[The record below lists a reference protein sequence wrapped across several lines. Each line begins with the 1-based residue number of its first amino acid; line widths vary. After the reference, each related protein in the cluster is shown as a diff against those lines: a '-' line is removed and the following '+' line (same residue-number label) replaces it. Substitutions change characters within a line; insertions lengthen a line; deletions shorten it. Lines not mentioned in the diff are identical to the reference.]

1 MNPEFDYIGTS
12 KPPALSEWE
21 EADTFQ
27 KWTFSL
33 INNLLNKGG
42 KVALQSDDL
51 FRMCSRDKT
60 KHLLPTLMNTWR
72 TSTGMYK
79 IPRLMI
85 ALWKAQYFEFSCVA
99 VLSVFEALSK
109 IASPVVLG
117 YFLTSLSDVNSLD
130 YVPFLWAVV
139 LGFIIFLQSF
149 YHQLLNFTA
158 YRMGWNWKN
167 ATTALVYD
175 NLFKLQ
181 TNNRG
186 TSNIGT
192 GNLVNLISNDVASLE
207 PLAVFVNYAWTF
219 IFEVSAVVFILSL
232 QLNVYAAM
240 AALGSSL
247 IFIPIQVIVSRQYSN
262 IKSETSKLTDKR
274 VRHISEVIDGITT
287 VKSYGWEIPFYK
299 SISNIRNQERSKIN
313 DANICRSINYSVYF
327 AVFSFSSFMTFFI
340 FWYTD
345 GTLTTSNVFTAL
357 SLLQALRQTIGAYW
371 VISMDSIAVAYASC
385 IRIENFLEYTDKWSG
400 KGDDNSSNEERT
412 DVSINQQNTSNG
424 QQVDRDDVDVDVNV
438 VVDVVLVDSSEF
450 CLDTHKADNND
461 SQLNISNP
469 MSKTRLIISHSTFTY
484 GSQGDSDS
492 DSKET
497 VVAGNLSSSTFSS
510 SSFFSLSGINF
521 SACEGELVI
530 VTGPVG
536 SGKSSLLTAI
546 LGEIRCVKGRG
557 VVRSESAARI
567 AYCAQQPWIMAASV
581 LANVTMAGQLVGP
594 EAADE
599 STKTDFKNPCYVD
612 ESLYAMAVEKTRL
625 TSDFL
630 LWPAYDMTEIGARGV
645 SMSGG
650 QKARVALAR
659 AIYSDADLYLLDDPL
674 SAVDAH
680 VGKALFFDSII
691 NSLKNRGKTVILV
704 THQLQ
709 YLPFG
714 DRVLLLNGR
723 GEQTF
728 FGTYDQLKDNK
739 ELLASAGVVDKETA
753 MLPSS
758 SEQNLLGIEF
768 HNTPMEDAT
777 GVELNYDIK
786 SRQNAVTFISR
797 MKKLNHQESQLVVT
811 KQGRRNSKKNVR
823 RPVSRRQSWCT
834 IIDEDR
840 STGQVTMAT
849 YYAYLTRG
857 GLLTGTAALLIAVV
871 GQSQLMIVGYW
882 LSWWATESFGSQDQT
897 IYPWIFGMLSFF
909 SVLLG
914 FLSCFLW
921 YGFSLRASSS
931 LHDSCLWSVLHSP
944 LHFFAAN
951 PTGRILNRFTKDQHL
966 ADDLLPFIILD
977 SFQQSL
983 FCLSAVILICISL
996 PWLIVMMFFLM
1007 WAFMIIRAKY
1017 VASSS
1022 EVNRMESVTRSPIF
1036 ADFSATLDCL
1046 TTLRAFGLKKLAENA
1061 FHQQIDNNGRAYFT
1075 FMLINRWLGIRLDV
1089 IVSMVVSAM
1098 ALLAA
1103 GLRHQMDPSL
1113 IGITMVYVLSVASEF
1128 EWNVRQSAQ
1137 VETQMTSIERLCT
1150 YANLPAE
1157 EGYDFSWTDFKE
1169 TKRNAI
1175 HNSNNSCKVIKPFE
1189 TSDVIPAINDNNGCT
1204 YVIQGCVKGGMVD
1217 IIGLTVQYR
1226 EDLDPVLMELTLH
1239 IPTGCKVGICGR
1251 TGSGKS
1257 SLLMALL
1264 RMNIVV
1270 GGDICVDGESLLS
1283 MSLERARSLVS
1294 IIPQEAHLF
1303 SGTVR
1308 HNLDPF
1314 SSHTD
1319 VEVWKALED
1328 AHVKD
1333 AIAKESEGLGASVE
1347 EGGKNFSV
1355 GQRQLLSLAR
1365 CILRESKVVLMDE
1378 VTASIDYQ
1386 TDKLLQETI
1395 RTAKA
1400 LKDAT
1405 IITIAHRLR
1414 TIADSDLIA
1423 VIHEGELVETGSPLE
1438 LLSRPE
1444 SHFHKLVEQSNE
1456 YEEIMEIATAS
1467 ESV

>member
-1 MNPEFDYIGTS
+1 MNPDLDDVGKS
-12 KPPALSEWE
+12 KPQTLSEWE
-21 EADTFQ
+21 EAGTFQ
-27 KWTFSL
+27 KWTFTL
-33 INNLLNKGG
+33 INDLLNKG
-42 KVALQSDDL
+42 KTVALQTDDL
-51 FRMCSRDKT
+51 FRMCSHDKT
-60 KHLLPTLMNTWR
+60 RNLLPTLKNTWR
-72 TSTGMYK
+72 TSTGVYK

-85 ALWKAQYFEFSCVA
+85 ALWKAQYLEFTSVA
-99 VLSVFEALSK
+99 VLSFFEALTK
-109 IASPVVLG
+109 VASPVILG
-117 YFLTSLSDVNSLD
+117 YFLTSLSDTGSLD
-130 YVPFLWAVV
+130 YIPFMWAVI
-139 LGFIIFLQSF
+139 LGFITFVQSF
-149 YHQLLNFTA
+149 NRQLLFFTA

-192 GNLVNLISNDVASLE
+192 GNLVNLISNDVASFELF
-207 PLAVFVNYAWTF
+207 AVFVNFAWTF
-219 IFEVSAVVFILSL
+219 IFEVSAIVVIISF
-232 QLNVYAAM
+232 QLNLYAAM
-240 AALGSSL
+240 AALSSSL
-247 IFIPIQVIVSRQYSN
+247 IFIPIQVIVSKQYSN
-262 IKSETSKLTDKR
+262 FKSETSKLTDSR
-274 VRHISEVIDGITT
+274 VRHISEAIDGITT

-299 SISNIRNQERSKIN
+299 LISNIRNQERSKISN
-313 DANICRSINYSVYF
+313 ANICRSINYSVYF
-327 AVFSFSSFMTFFI
+327 AAFSLSSFMTFFI

-345 GTLTTSNVFTAL
+345 GKLTISNVFTTL
-357 SLLQALRQTIGAYW
+357 SLLQALRQTVGVYF

-385 IRIENFLEYTDKWSG
+385 KRLEAFLEYTDKCSD
-400 KGDDNSSNEERT
+400 KGDDKSSNEERT
-412 DVSINQQNTSNG
+412 DDSINQQDTSDG
-424 QQVDRDDVDVDVNV
+424 QQEDRDDVDVDVDEEKDV
-438 VVDVVLVDSSEF
+438 KVLVVDTSEF
-450 CLDTHKADNND
+450 CLDTHKADIND
-461 SQLNISNP
+461 VQLDISNP
-469 MSKTRLIISHSTFTY
+469 MSKTRLLISHSTFAY
-484 GSQGDSDS
+484 GSQSNTDTDI
-492 DSKET
+492 E
-497 VVAGNLSSSTFSS
+497 VAGNLSSSSFSS

-521 SACEGELVI
+521 SACEGELVV

-536 SGKSSLLTAI
+536 SGKSSLLAAI
-546 LGEIRCVKGRG
+546 LGEVRCVEGSG
-557 VVRSESAARI
+557 VVRSGSAAKI

-581 LANVTMAGQLVGP
+581 LANVTMAGQLNNPDDAG
-594 EAADE
+594 ELTE
-599 STKTDFKNPCYVD
+599 TDFKNPCYVN
-612 ESLYAMAVEKTRL
+612 EALYAMAVEKTRL
-625 TSDFL
+625 ASDFL
-630 LWPAYDMTEIGARGV
+630 LWPAYDMTEIGAKGV

-691 NSLKNRGKTVILV
+691 NCLKNRGKTVILV

-739 ELLASAGVVDKETA
+739 ELLASAGVVGTEAA
-753 MLPSS
+753 MSPYK
-758 SEQNLLGIEF
+758 SEQKLQRMYSDDTESG
-768 HNTPMEDAT
+768 DAS

-786 SRQNAVTFISR
+786 FRQNAVTFISR

-823 RPVSRRQSWCT
+823 RSVSRRQSWCT
-834 IIDEDR
+834 VVDEDR
-840 STGQVTMAT
+840 STGKVTMAT
-849 YYAYLTRG
+849 YYAYLTKG
-857 GLLTGTAALLIAVV
+857 GFLTGTAALLIAVV
-871 GQSQLMIVGYW
+871 GQGQLMIADYW
-882 LSWWATESFGSQDQT
+882 LSWWANESFGSQDKT

-921 YGFSLRASSS
+921 YGFSLRASSK
-931 LHDSCLWSVLHSP
+931 LHDNSLWAVLHSP

-966 ADDLLPFIILD
+966 ADDLLPYTILD

-996 PWLIVMMFFLM
+996 PWLIVMMVCLM
-1007 WAFMIIRAKY
+1007 WIFLIIRAKY
-1017 VASSS
+1017 VASSR
-1022 EVNRMESVTRSPIF
+1022 EVNRMESVTRSPIY
-1036 ADFSATLDCL
+1036 ADFSATLDGL
-1046 TTLRAFGLKKLAENA
+1046 TTLRAFGLKKLAEYA

-1075 FMLINRWLGIRLDV
+1075 FMLISRWLGIRLDV

-1103 GLRHQMDPSL
+1103 GLRHQMDPGL

-1128 EWNVRQSAQ
+1128 EWIVRQSAQ

-1150 YANLPAE
+1150 YADLPSE
-1157 EGYDFSWTDFKE
+1157 EGYAINCNDLMG
-1169 TKRNAI
+1169 TKGGVMHSSSDKDNICQDR
-1175 HNSNNSCKVIKPFE
+1175 KPFA
-1189 TSDVIPAINDNNGCT
+1189 TSDAIPAIINKTECT
-1204 YVIQGCVKGGMVD
+1204 SVVQGCVKGGMVD
-1217 IIGLTVQYR
+1217 ITGLTVQYR
-1226 EDLDPVLMELTLH
+1226 EDLDPVLKELTLH
-1239 IPTGCKVGICGR
+1239 IPAGCKVGVCGR

-1270 GGDICVDGESLLS
+1270 AGDICVDGESLLS

-1308 HNLDPF
+1308 YNLDPF

-1333 AIAKESEGLGASVE
+1333 IIAKESEGLGASVE

-1365 CILRESKVVLMDE
+1365 CILRQSKVVLMDE

-1386 TDKLLQETI
+1386 TDKL
-1395 RTAKA
+1395 
-1400 LKDAT
+1400 
-1405 IITIAHRLR
+1405 
-1414 TIADSDLIA
+1414 
-1423 VIHEGELVETGSPLE
+1423 
-1438 LLSRPE
+1438 
-1444 SHFHKLVEQSNE
+1444 
-1456 YEEIMEIATAS
+1456 
-1467 ESV
+1467 